1 MKNVPFFKNIGGE
14 YVEKAL
20 MIAIALLLVI
30 GMVRGFIG
38 HHSTASL
45 MLLLS
50 LITMMNSIRM
60 REQNK
65 TRSYVYFSC
74 SLALAVVAIILFK

>member
-1 MKNVPFFKNIGGE
+1 
-14 YVEKAL
+14 

-38 HHSTASL
+38 HDSGTGV
-45 MLLLS
+45 MLLFA
-50 LITMMNSIRM
+50 LIAMMNSVRM

-65 TRSYVYFSC
+65 TRSYVYFCC
-74 SLALAVVAIILFK
+74 SLVLAVVAIILFK